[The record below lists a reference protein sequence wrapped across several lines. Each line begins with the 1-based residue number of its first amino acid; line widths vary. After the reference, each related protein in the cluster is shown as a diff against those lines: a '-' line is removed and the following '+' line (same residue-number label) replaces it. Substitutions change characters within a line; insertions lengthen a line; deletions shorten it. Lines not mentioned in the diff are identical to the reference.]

1 MSLPSSLS
9 SSSSPSRVEEEF
21 REFDRLAAW
30 PIVFQKLR
38 NESLFEAE
46 EFSLRAARSPL
57 NRNLNRYRDVA
68 PYDHSRVLLKGKSGV
83 PLTGISTDT
92 AT

>member
-1 MSLPSSLS
+1 MSRMETEL
-9 SSSSPSRVEEEF
+9 E
-21 REFDRLAAW
+21 EFDRLGAW
-30 PIVFQKLR
+30 PIVFQKMR

-68 PYDHSRVLLKGKSGV
+68 PYDHSRVLLKGERVRENSMMMMMMMMK
-83 PLTGISTDT
+83 
-92 AT
+92 